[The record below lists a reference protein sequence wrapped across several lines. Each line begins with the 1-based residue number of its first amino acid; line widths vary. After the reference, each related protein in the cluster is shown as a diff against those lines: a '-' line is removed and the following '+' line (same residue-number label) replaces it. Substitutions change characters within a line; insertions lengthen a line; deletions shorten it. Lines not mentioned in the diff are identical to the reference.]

1 MSAETATIV
10 MNTAIEASGFAES
23 GAPLLPQAVRSELT
37 EALRDGMKDL
47 IFRRVARV
55 NAKDRDLFE
64 VAYHTDTDGRSATCK
79 VIDPRDFRERDYTND
94 EHDRNLEFKYRKFFA
109 FTAERTLRDNDKYDG
124 QTIFLASNKYSQLDF
139 TEDCTL
145 KFSKKRNMRTN
156 TVPPRPGDLVC
167 MVVSPPTHKRKNL
180 EASFWFTCSEQ
191 FMRAWTLLMY
201 DEHPSFEAK
210 GEEPRMRERYMSGN
224 RLNTNSFL
232 KYVLAHR
239 QTRAALD
246 REEAQSRYYRM
257 RTEYVSKRWCHVYS
271 AMVLLGRYGEMPT
284 YQNVPGNRGDGPSCI
299 RWDLPDRF
307 VELLLGKYTSYDPE
321 VHNMGWRGVSELSRQ
336 GPPRELKKPKAQKA
350 RGRSR
355 DRPQPTGF
363 DISQI
368 YFPSLPPS
376 SGRAKTEDA
385 PLPAKVAAWAA
396 VAARTAEDEVTD
408 LREVK
413 PKTESKEESKA
424 ESKEEAEP
432 ASAKTFT
439 FNWKPLPPGT
449 SWADYDDLPFDEL
462 WADMMEVEDKK
473 RRQGWAD
480 MSEDMDK
487 LSRRSEDL
495 HVDGEY

>member
-1 MSAETATIV
+1 MSTEAATTV
-10 MNTAIEASGFAES
+10 MNTATSEASGFAES
-23 GAPLLPQAVRSELT
+23 GAPLLPHAVRQELR
-37 EALRDGMKDL
+37 EAFRGGMKDL

-79 VIDPRDFRERDYTND
+79 VIAPRDFRERDYTND
-94 EHDRNLEFKYRKFFA
+94 EHERNLEFKYRKFFA

-145 KFSKKRNMRTN
+145 QFSKKRNMRTN

-191 FMRAWTLLMY
+191 FLRAWTLLMY

-239 QTRAALD
+239 QTRTALD
-246 REEAQSRYYRM
+246 REEAQIRYYRL
-257 RTEYVSKRWCHVYS
+257 RHEYVSKRWCHVYA
-271 AMVLLGRYGEMPT
+271 AMVLLGRYGEIPT

-299 RWDLPDRF
+299 RWDLPVRF

-321 VHNMGWRGVSELSRQ
+321 VHNMGWRGVLELSRQ
-336 GPPRELKKPKAQKA
+336 GPPREPKKPKAQKA

-363 DISQI
+363 DISQSH
-368 YFPSLPPS
+368 FPSLPPS
-376 SGRAKTEDA
+376 SVRVEKTADA
-385 PLPAKVAAWAA
+385 PLPVKVAAWAA
-396 VAARTAEDEVTD
+396 VAARAAEDEVTD
-408 LREVK
+408 LREAK
-413 PKTESKEESKA
+413 PKPKPKA
-424 ESKEEAEP
+424 ESKAEAEP
-432 ASAKTFT
+432 ASPKTFT

-449 SWADYDDLPFDEL
+449 SWADITDDEL
-462 WADMMEVEDKK
+462 EGGTSLA
-473 RRQGWAD
+473 
-480 MSEDMDK
+480 MSEEMDK